1 MSEPDYPECA
11 KLEKVQAQR
20 GTLIAFFEWL
30 QSEGI
35 VLAKPH
41 EHEKGCHAPHE
52 HMADCE
58 FYNCKRKE
66 GDPELVCGYHEGSLW
81 SIREGSDRF
90 MLRFFGIDPKK
101 LETERR
107 AMLKELQAQANA

>member
-1 MSEPDYPECA
+1 MSDYPECK
-11 KLEKVQAQR
+11 KLEKVEAQR
-20 GTLIAFFEWL
+20 GTLIEFFEWL

-52 HMADCE
+52 HMDDCT
-58 FYNCKRKE
+58 FLACHLKE
-66 GDPELVCGYHEGSLW
+66 GQDELVCGYREGSLW
-81 SIREGSDRF
+81 PIREGSDQF

-101 LETERR
+101 LEQERR
-107 AMLKELQAQANA
+107 AILADVQARANA